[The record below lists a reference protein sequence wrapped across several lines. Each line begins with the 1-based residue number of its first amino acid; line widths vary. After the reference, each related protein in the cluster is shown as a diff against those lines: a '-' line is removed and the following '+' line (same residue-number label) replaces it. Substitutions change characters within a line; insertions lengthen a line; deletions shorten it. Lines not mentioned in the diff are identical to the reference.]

1 MRASLACEGMVLT
14 AEEEALFD
22 AMERERLSPDERA
35 ARITQFSRPKGRQK
49 APARVLLQLAGED
62 QPMFELNTEEEA
74 SFQESLAQADRGE
87 FATDEETRVHLGEAW
102 SEVAGVNGE

>member
-1 MRASLACEGMVLT
+1 
-14 AEEEALFD
+14 
-22 AMERERLSPDERA
+22 
-35 ARITQFSRPKGRQK
+35 
-49 APARVLLQLAGED
+49 
-62 QPMFELNTEEEA
+62 MFELNTEEEA